1 MKKRIT
7 VAATLSLVAAALAV
21 LIPVE
26 VRIRPS
32 GTAQL
37 GIPR

>member
-7 VAATLSLVAAALAV
+7 VAATLSLVAAPLAV

-32 GTAQL
+32 GAAQP
-37 GIPR
+37 GTPR